1 MKISPEVEKILKK
14 PEIQEAINN
23 NDFAY
28 IYDYISKGNLPME
41 SAKEFTKIF
50 ILAHLDPIKYMDKI
64 PTGFFYEATL
74 STYTIPNNIK
84 KIEEYAFMACED
96 LKSLYIPRSVERI
109 ESSSFFLCSNL
120 KDIYFDGPAQLF
132 NMITTNPKLIFGQN
146 IVNISMGTKVH
157 CSNMV
162 LYLS

>member
-84 KIEEYAFMACED
+84 KIEEYAFMACNY
-96 LKSLYIPRSVERI
+96 LKSLYIPGSVERI
-109 ESSSFFLCSNL
+109 ESSSFFLCPNL

-132 NMITTNPKLIFGQN
+132 NMITTTPKLIFGQY
-146 IVNISMGTKVH
+146 IVRIPMETKVH

>member
-1 MKISPEVEKILKK
+1 MRISQEVEKILKK

-23 NDFAY
+23 NNFAY
-28 IYDYISKGNLPME
+28 IYDLISKGNLSIE
-41 SAKEFTKIF
+41 SAKELTNIF
-50 ILAHLDPIKYMDKI
+50 ILTHLDPIKYMDKI
-64 PTGFFYEATL
+64 PTCFFYGATL

-84 KIEEYAFMACED
+84 KVEKYAFIACED

-132 NMITTNPKLIFGQN
+132 NMITTSPNLIFGQN
-146 IVNISMGTKVH
+146 RMKIPTGTKIH
-157 CSNMV
+157 CSNTI
-162 LYLS
+162 LYLN